1 LVKSLHYRGGAGIAK
16 QKPAGEEAPLIL
28 GYEVYNSEGEKIGQV
43 EETYHGVTGLVEWM
57 VVRGDGSAGRRVFLP
72 LKTAQIQDG
81 KVYIPYSKEEVMT
94 APEPEDGGHI
104 PEEAERWLYAHQ
116 ESQAPDNPTS
126 PRKCTDSSRGRGLG
140 RDIIQSNLMV
150 YAQVSTSSIRATS
163 FSSLYH
169 IEGVEIF
176 F

>member
-1 LVKSLHYRGGAGIAK
+1 MAK

-57 VVRGDGSAGRRVFLP
+57 GVRGDGSAGRMVLLP
-72 LKTAQIQDG
+72 LKTAQVQEG

-94 APEPEDGGHI
+94 APEPDDDGHV

-116 ESQAPDNPTS
+116 ESQAPEQQSVTDIWEE
-126 PRKCTDSSRGRGLG
+126 RKASR
-140 RDIIQSNLMV
+140 Q
-150 YAQVSTSSIRATS
+150 AQQDEA
-163 FSSLYH
+163 
-169 IEGVEIF
+169 G
-176 F
+176 